1 MNTQHTIDQL
11 QELKLHGMAK
21 AYEAITCQPVHLHP
35 EPHEMVALLAEAEIQ
50 SKLHYRTQL
59 FLRLARL
66 RYAVLPEQIHCSVGR
81 NLSKEQLL
89 LLCEGSFIRQG
100 ETVLISGSTG
110 SGKSYLAC
118 ALGRQA
124 CILGYKT
131 LYYSM
136 SRFLETL
143 ATSRVDGSYVKLLN
157 LIARI
162 PVLIF
167 DDFGLQELDHQAKLT
182 ILQILED
189 RYSKAATIITSQLP
203 FKKWYDY
210 IDDPT
215 LADAIMDRLSA
226 RVHKI
231 ELKGESLRKEKT
243 N

>member
-1 MNTQHTIDQL
+1 MNTQHTVDQL
-11 QELKLHGMAK
+11 QELKLHGMAR
-21 AYEAITCQPVHLHP
+21 AYEAITSQPVHLHP
-35 EPHEMVALLAEAEIQ
+35 EAHEMVAMLTEAELQ

-66 RYAVLPEQIHCSVGR
+66 RYSVLPEQIQCSAGR
-81 NLSKEQLL
+81 NLTKEQLL
-89 LLCEGSFIRQG
+89 LLCEGAFIRNG
-100 ETVLISGSTG
+100 ETVLINGSTG
-110 SGKSYLAC
+110 SGKSFLAC

-136 SRFLETL
+136 SRFLEAL

-157 LIARI
+157 LLARM

-167 DDFGLQELDHQAKLT
+167 DDFGLQELDHPAKLAL
-182 ILQILED
+182 LQILED
-189 RYSKAATIITSQLP
+189 RYGKGATIITSQLP
-203 FKKWYDY
+203 IKKWYEY
-210 IDDPT
+210 INDPT

-231 ELKGESLRKEKT
+231 DLKGESLRKEKT